1 MLEKG
6 ISLIVFLIFQMDLS
20 MDFEQELNQILD
32 VVPDSSEGR
41 RTMLFSATMTSKVQK
56 LQR

>member
-1 MLEKG
+1 LLEKG